1 MKSMNFR
8 TTVVSTLLALLS
20 TSALSNETVRLIVSN
35 NNTTSAMQKG
45 TVSSQS
51 SRCYQ
56 APNGEGAWCIGSA
69 KSSLVTSQSK
79 SSSPSNDRSP
89 SYTKIDVQT
98 YGYEA
103 SEIASMMNH
112 DGRFGVVEVD
122 LEVSTNPS
130 SPIPLPPILAQ
141 TVTED
146 PSADYQSSYFNDNST
161 SNPVGMGVYA
171 AWDEYGAL
179 NNSGDK
185 VDVIV
190 LDGSF
195 YENPDVTYFSGRNF
209 STVAVDVVQEN
220 GEVVKESQK
229 RSDNYQP
236 VLDNE
241 YSALCNGHG
250 LGVAATIAGMANNNI
265 AAAGVT
271 NNVNLHVLR
280 TMTCSTGRLSDTA
293 DALSWLAGETDGMYG
308 MENVSPY
315 TGGPGV
321 VNLSLAA
328 QTNQGCPNYMQSAI
342 DAANAAG
349 FTIVVA
355 AANYSSDASTYVPA
369 NCDGVITVGALTQ
382 EGNLASFSNFGE
394 TLSYSAVGEK
404 VVAPCSEDGETC
416 WWDGTSF
423 SSPLVAGVIAA
434 AKQVTGASN
443 VELETALRLSS
454 KRFSSV
460 STCAT
465 GVCGDGIPSLHDLI
479 TVTDGLMNGRLNTV
493 SHALSNADTCEQSWF
508 VDNFG
513 ASLGLCELYKI
524 QFMGGYTD
532 PDTTYE
538 LIRTPQGEALTSN
551 AATIVGVFDKGEM
564 FISDIN
570 AEEFDYGF
578 RMCTN
583 DVCDEAILPIL
594 DTEASAESKPAN
606 CP

>member
-1 MKSMNFR
+1 MKNMNLKA
-8 TTVVSTLLALLS
+8 TLVTTLLALFS
-20 TSALSNETVRLIVSN
+20 TSALANDTVRLIVSN
-35 NNTTSAMQKG
+35 KHNATAMQKG
-45 TVSSQS
+45 AVSSQS
-51 SRCYQ
+51 NSCYQ
-56 APNGEGAWCIGSA
+56 APNGKGDWCVGSA
-69 KSSLVTSQSK
+69 KSSLATSQSK
-79 SSSPSNDRSP
+79 SQAV

-98 YGYEA
+98 HGYEA
-103 SEIASMMNH
+103 SEIASMMTR

-122 LEVSTNPS
+122 LQVSTSPA
-130 SPIPLPPILAQ
+130 SPIPLPPMLAQ

-146 PSADYQSSYFNDNST
+146 PGATYQSSYFNDNST

-171 AWDEYGAL
+171 AWDDYGAL

-195 YENPDVTYFSGRNF
+195 FENPDITYFSGRNF
-209 STVAVDVVQEN
+209 STVAVDVTQED
-220 GEVVKESQK
+220 GTVVKESQK

-250 LGVAATIAGMANNNI
+250 LGVAATIAGTANNNI
-265 AAAGVT
+265 AAVGVT
-271 NNVNLHVLR
+271 NNVNVHVLR

-293 DALSWLAGETDGMYG
+293 DALSWLAGQTDGMYG
-308 MENVSPY
+308 MEAVSPY

-328 QTNQGCPNYMQSAI
+328 SSDSCPNYMQSAI

-355 AANYSSDASTYVPA
+355 AANYSADASTYVPA

-382 EGNLASFSNFGE
+382 EGDLASFSNFGE
-394 TLSYSAVGEK
+394 ALSYSAVGES
-404 VVAPCSEDGETC
+404 VVAPCSEDGSSC

-454 KRFSSV
+454 KSFSSV

-465 GVCGDGIPSLHDLI
+465 GICGDGVPSLHDLI
-479 TVTDGLMNGRLNTV
+479 AVTEGLMNGELNTV
-493 SHALSNADTCEQSWF
+493 SHALSDADTCEQTWF

-513 ASLGLCELYKI
+513 ASLGLCTLYKI
-524 QFMGGYTD
+524 EFMGGYTD
-532 PDTTYE
+532 ADTTYE
-538 LIRTPQGEALTSN
+538 LIRTPQGEALSSN
-551 AATIVGVFDKGEM
+551 TATIVGVFDKGEV

-583 DVCDEAILPIL
+583 NVCDDAILPMV
-594 DTEASAESKPAN
+594 DTAASAESKPAN